1 MTVNGRILVLGLW
14 VAGFLSGGVASGGVA
29 RAVGVE
35 PRGLTI
41 MAAAQDDGLWE
52 GIGRDATAEEIRAWD
67 IAVMPDGT
75 GLPPGR
81 GTVPQGAVV
90 YAQRCAVCHG
100 DGGQGVPGL
109 TVEVVIDREPW
120 FELGNPNQLRQ
131 RTIGNYWPYA
141 TTLFDYTRRTMPFE
155 APGALSD
162 DDVYS
167 VVAWLLNQN
176 GIIPDDAVMDA
187 RTLPAVRMPG
197 RDLFVPDPRP
207 DQR

>member
-1 MTVNGRILVLGLW
+1 MRVAGRILTLGSLI
-14 VAGFLSGGVASGGVA
+14 VGLLLGSMA
-29 RAVGVE
+29 RTVGVE
-35 PRGLTI
+35 TRGLTI
-41 MAAAQDDGLWE
+41 IAAAQDVGPWE
-52 GIGRDATAEEIRAWD
+52 GIGRDATEAEIKAWD
-67 IAVMPDGT
+67 IDVMPDGT

-81 GTVPQGAVV
+81 GTVAQGSVV

-100 DGGQGVPGL
+100 DGGQGVPGITAEIL
-109 TVEVVIDREPW
+109 IDRELW

-155 APGALSD
+155 APGSLSD

-176 GIIPDDAVMDA
+176 GIIADDAVMDA

-197 RDLFVPDPRP
+197 RDLFGPDPRP
-207 DQR
+207 EDL